1 MTTVAISNRK
11 GGTGKTTT
19 AVNLAACLAEMGKN
33 VLLIDADAQANAT
46 ISLGAGMADDHSG
59 TMALIAS
66 ESPVRD
72 TTVASSMDGLE
83 LVPAGSVLATADMM
97 LGGDDET
104 VMGLRDKLSDDD
116 HDYVIIDTPPSMGVL
131 ALSALVAAEDVIV
144 PLQCDYLS
152 LEGLR
157 EFGSN
162 LSRLRNNLNPEM
174 RLAGLVKTM
183 YDSRPLLSRQVSD
196 ELDRHFGTKV
206 FRTAIPRNVRL
217 AEAPSHGLPVILH
230 DANCPGAKAYREL
243 AREFVERVQ

>member
-46 ISLGAGMADDHSG
+46 LSLGADMADDDSG
-59 TMALIAS
+59 TMALITGD
-66 ESPVRD
+66 SPVSE

-162 LSRLRNNLNPEM
+162 LNRLRNNLNPGM

-183 YDSRPLLSRQVSD
+183 YDSRPLLSRHVSK
-196 ELDRHFGTKV
+196 EIDRHFGSKV

-230 DANCPGAKAYREL
+230 DATCPGAKAYREL
-243 AREFVERVQ
+243 AREFLERIQ

>member
-19 AVNLAACLAEMGKN
+19 AVNLAACLAELGKN

-46 ISLGAGMADDHSG
+46 ISLGAGMADDHAG

-66 ESPVRD
+66 ESPVSE

-83 LVPAGSVLATADMM
+83 IVPAGSVLATADMM

-104 VMGLRDKLSDDD
+104 VMGLRDKLGDDD
-116 HDYVIIDTPPSMGVL
+116 HEYVIIDTPPSMGVL
-131 ALSALVAAEDVIV
+131 ALSALVAAEYVII

-162 LSRLRNNLNPEM
+162 LNRLRNNLNPEM

-183 YDSRPLLSRQVSD
+183 YDSRPLLSRQVSE
-196 ELDRHFGTKV
+196 ELDRHFGSKV
-206 FRTAIPRNVRL
+206 FRTTIPRNVRL

-230 DANCPGAKAYREL
+230 DANCPGTKSYREFT
-243 AREFVERVQ
+243 REFLERVQ